1 MNDAAQAV
9 MAIGFFGSIAVTVRA
24 VAAVLVQRYSRRD
37 ALPVEAIEQRLAR
50 IEEAVDVIAVEV
62 ERIAESQRFM
72 ARLASEGE
80 RVRLPVPGRSSEG
93 RVITPH

>member
-1 MNDAAQAV
+1 MNDAAKAV
-9 MAIGFFGSIAVTVRA
+9 MSVGFFGAIAVTVRA
-24 VAAVLVQRYSRRD
+24 IAAVLVQRLARRE
-37 ALPVEAIEQRLAR
+37 ALPAGAIEQRLAR

-72 ARLASEGE
+72 ARLASENE
-80 RVRLPVPGRSSEG
+80 RVRLPVPGRPPEG